1 MNGQLVERLVMT
13 AEACGTN
20 LTDGAAA
27 LIAAELATYDQA
39 QVAGALRKCLR
50 DLKGRLSLAA
60 IIERLDDGR
69 PGADE
74 AWSMMPFDEAQTV
87 VWSDEMAAARGI
99 VQPLLDECD
108 KVGARMAFREAY
120 TRLVAEARD
129 ARKPVNWTASLGHDP
144 RGREGALRLA
154 VENGRLTLG
163 QASNLGLGY
172 SGPVS
177 QDMMALVSGEK
188 PMWMSA

>member
-1 MNGQLVERLVMT
+1 MNGDLVHRLVLT

-20 LTDGAAA
+20 LTDGAAV
-27 LIAAELATYDQA
+27 LIATELASYDQE

-69 PGADE
+69 PGPDE

-87 VWSDEMAAARGI
+87 VWTAEMSSAFGI
-99 VQPLLDECD
+99 VQPLLDEGD
-108 KVGARMAFREAY
+108 KVGARMAFRESY

-129 ARKPVNWTASLGHDP
+129 ARKPVSWTASLGHDP
-144 RGREGALRLA
+144 RARAGALALA
-154 VENGRLTLG
+154 VENGRLTIDEAQG
-163 QASNLGLGY
+163 LGLEY
-172 SGPVS
+172 SGANS
-177 QDMMALVSGEK
+177 KAIKAMEMAISIIK
-188 PMWMSA
+188 AR

>member
-1 MNGQLVERLVMT
+1 MNGQLVERLVLT

-27 LIAAELATYDQA
+27 LIASELATYDQN

-69 PGADE
+69 PGPDE
-74 AWSMMPFDEAQTV
+74 AWSMMPFDESQTV
-87 VWSDEMAAARGI
+87 VWSAEMSSALGI
-99 VQPLLDECD
+99 VQPLLDEGD
-108 KVGARMAFREAY
+108 KVGARMAFRECY

-129 ARKPVNWTASLGHDP
+129 ARKPVNWTASLGHDKA
-144 RGREGALRLA
+144 GRDGALMAA
-154 VENGRLTLG
+154 VDRGHLSIAHAN
-163 QASNLGLGY
+163 SLGLSY

-177 QDMMALVSGEK
+177 QDMMALVYGEK
-188 PMWMSA
+188 PPGRIA

>member
-1 MNGQLVERLVMT
+1 MNGTLVERLVLT

-20 LTDGAAA
+20 LSDGAAA
-27 LIAAELATYDQA
+27 LIASELATYDQA

-74 AWSMMPFDEAQTV
+74 AWSMMPFDESQTV
-87 VWSDEMAAARGI
+87 VWSDEMAAALGI
-99 VQPLLDECD
+99 VQPLLDEGD
-108 KVGARMAFREAY
+108 KVGARMAFRECY

-129 ARKPVNWTASLGHDP
+129 ERKPVNWTPSLGHDP
-144 RGREGALRLA
+144 RGRDGALLLA
-154 VENGRLTLG
+154 VEKGRLTRSH
-163 QASNLGLGY
+163 AEHLGLGY

-177 QDMMALVSGEK
+177 QDMMALVYGGK
-188 PMWMSA
+188 Q